1 MLPLQHAQ
9 QQPYHSVFPSHF
21 RIAGRSRLLTTQP
34 VMQAP
39 PQNWGTGIRSTPVFM
54 QKDSDR
60 KSFTSDSRWIPE
72 LDHLLSVGLKHGR
85 SGTHAAIEK
94 VLSLA
99 AGLTRGDCFKRIR
112 YLRRHGAVQG
122 SGQIEQEGRSGDK
135 RTLPGIARQGNP
147 ARPWTKQDD
156 KQLLDLAGYE
166 SVKRLSERLN
176 RSESAIRFR
185 LSALGARGRVC
196 DAWSLRK
203 LSATFHVDRR
213 TLLGLIAKGQLNASD
228 PRITRK
234 SLLRLL
240 DESEAS
246 SRTTVEPKLLR
257 WEAEAYTW
265 KQVAQ
270 VFAVPVDEVRRW
282 IADGKVRIV
291 NPSVAERA
299 LERFC
304 KGPASCL
311 NLKRIDPEELKW
323 LIEEYGL
330 NPTGAFDFQS
340 EQADDEEGE
349 ADLAS

>member
-1 MLPLQHAQ
+1 
-9 QQPYHSVFPSHF
+9 
-21 RIAGRSRLLTTQP
+21 
-34 VMQAP
+34 
-39 PQNWGTGIRSTPVFM
+39 M
-54 QKDSDR
+54 QKVSDR
-60 KSFTSDSRWIPE
+60 KSTTSDSRWIPE

-94 VLSLA
+94 ALWLA
-99 AGLTRGDCFKRIR
+99 AGLTRGDCWKRIR
-112 YLRRHGAVQG
+112 YLRRHGAVLG
-122 SGQIEQEGRSGDK
+122 SGQMEQEGRTGNKTS
-135 RTLPGIARQGNP
+135 PGIARQGNP

-213 TLLGLIAKGQLNASD
+213 TLLGLIAKGQLSASD
-228 PRITRK
+228 SRITRK

-240 DESEAS
+240 EEPGAS
-246 SRTTVEPKLLR
+246 SRTAVEQKLLS

-270 VFAVPVDEVRRW
+270 VFAVPVDEVRSW

-291 NPSVAERA
+291 NPSVTERA

-304 KGPASCL
+304 KGPAACL

-340 EQADDEEGE
+340 GQPDDEEGGV
-349 ADLAS
+349 DRAS